1 MKAST
6 FQTLIMGLLCLAVA
20 SLSGGLYNQYQRV
33 AELQST
39 NTQYQQTL
47 DTLQRDANAL
57 KDAQEK
63 LQYAL
68 KDLKQMVDTS
78 EQQANTL
85 DPKLDQ
91 WAQEI
96 QELHDGLADRATET
110 DMTALRARLEQVE
123 QQLLDLRTKPF
134 LPPPTPS
141 ATKPKKTARPKPVPL
156 SPPSP
161 PFSVL
166 SVESRGGERFLAVA
180 PHDSRSLIDVRLLH
194 SGEQIGAW
202 HLKVLAPNS
211 AIFAVAAQPD
221 QTVQLP

>member
-6 FQTLIMGLLCLAVA
+6 FQTLIIGLLCLAVA
-20 SLSGGLYNQYQRV
+20 GLSGGLYNQYQRM

-39 NTQYQQTL
+39 DTQHLQTL

-68 KDLKQMVDTS
+68 KDLKQMVDTG

-85 DPKLDQ
+85 DPMLDQ

-96 QELHDGLADRATET
+96 QELRDGLAARATEA
-110 DMTALRARLEQVE
+110 DLTALRARLEQVE
-123 QQLLDLRTKPF
+123 RQLLDLKTQPS
-134 LPPPTPS
+134 PPPPNSS
-141 ATKPKKTARPKPVPL
+141 ATKPKQKARPKPVPL
-156 SPPSP
+156 SPP
-161 PFSVL
+161 FSVL
-166 SVESRGGERFLAVA
+166 GVESRGSERFLAVA
-180 PHDSRSLIDVRLLH
+180 PPDSRSLMDVRLLH
-194 SGEQIGAW
+194 SGEQFGAW
-202 HLKVLAPNS
+202 HLKVLEPNS

>member
-6 FQTLIMGLLCLAVA
+6 FQTLIIGLLCLAVA
-20 SLSGGLYNQYQRV
+20 GLSGGLYNQYQRM

-39 NTQYQQTL
+39 NTQYRQTL
-47 DTLQRDANAL
+47 DTLQRDSSAL

-68 KDLKQMVDTS
+68 KDLKQTVDTG

-85 DPKLDQ
+85 DPMLDQ

-96 QELHDGLADRATET
+96 QELRDGLVARATAA
-110 DMTALRARLEQVE
+110 DLTALRAHLEQVE
-123 QQLLDLRTKPF
+123 QQLQELKTQPST
-134 LPPPTPS
+134 PPSTS
-141 ATKPKKTARPKPVPL
+141 SVAKPKQTAHPKPISL
-156 SPPSP
+156 SP

-180 PHDSRSLIDVRLLH
+180 PHDSRSLMDVRLLH
-194 SGEQIGAW
+194 SGEQLGTW
-202 HLKVLAPNS
+202 QLKVLEPNS

>member
-6 FQTLIMGLLCLAVA
+6 FQTLIVGLLCLALA
-20 SLSGGLYNQYQRV
+20 GLSGGLYNQYQRI

-39 NTQYQQTL
+39 NTQYLHTL
-47 DTLQRDANAL
+47 DTLQRDANSL

-68 KDLKQMVDTS
+68 KDLKQMVDTG

-85 DPKLDQ
+85 DPMLDQ

-96 QELHDGLADRATET
+96 QELRDGLATRATEA

-123 QQLLDLRTKPF
+123 QRLLDLKTQPST
-134 LPPPTPS
+134 PAPTSS
-141 ATKPKKTARPKPVPL
+141 ATKPKKTARPKSAPL
-156 SPPSP
+156 SP

-180 PHDSRSLIDVRLLH
+180 PHASRSLMDVRLLH
-194 SGEQIGAW
+194 SGEQLGAW
-202 HLKVLAPNS
+202 HLKVLEPNS
-211 AIFAVAAQPD
+211 AIFAVTAQPD

>member
-6 FQTLIMGLLCLAVA
+6 FQTLIVGLVCLAVA
-20 SLSGGLYNQYQRV
+20 GLSGGLYNQYQRM

-39 NTQYQQTL
+39 DTQYRQTL
-47 DTLQRDANAL
+47 DTLQHDSSAL

-63 LQYAL
+63 LQSAL
-68 KDLKQMVDTS
+68 KDLKQMVDTG

-85 DPKLDQ
+85 DPMLDQ

-96 QELHDGLADRATET
+96 QELRDGLAARATVA
-110 DMTALRARLEQVE
+110 DLTALRARLEQVE
-123 QQLLDLRTKPF
+123 QQLLEHKTQPS
-134 LPPPTPS
+134 PPPPPS
-141 ATKPKKTARPKPVPL
+141 AIKPKKTTRPKPTPL
-156 SPPSP
+156 SP

-180 PHDSRSLIDVRLLH
+180 PHDSSSLTDVRLLH
-194 SGEQIGAW
+194 SGEQHGAW
-202 HLKVLAPNS
+202 RLKILEPNS

-221 QTVQLP
+221 QTVHLP

>member
-6 FQTLIMGLLCLAVA
+6 FQTLIIGLLCLAVA
-20 SLSGGLYNQYQRV
+20 GLSGGLYNQYQRM

-39 NTQYQQTL
+39 NTQYRQTL
-47 DTLQRDANAL
+47 DTLQRDSSAL

-68 KDLKQMVDTS
+68 KDLKQTVDTG

-85 DPKLDQ
+85 DPMLDQ

-96 QELHDGLADRATET
+96 QELRDGLVVRATAA
-110 DMTALRARLEQVE
+110 DLTALRAHLEQVE
-123 QQLLDLRTKPF
+123 QQLQELKTQPST
-134 LPPPTPS
+134 PPSTS
-141 ATKPKKTARPKPVPL
+141 SVAKPKQTAHPKPISL
-156 SPPSP
+156 SP

-180 PHDSRSLIDVRLLH
+180 PHDSRSLMDVRLLH
-194 SGEQIGAW
+194 SGEQLGTW
-202 HLKVLAPNS
+202 HLKVLEPNS

-221 QTVQLP
+221 QTVHLP

>member
-6 FQTLIMGLLCLAVA
+6 LQTLIIGLLCLAVA
-20 SLSGGLYNQYQRV
+20 GLSGGLYNQYQRM

-39 NTQYQQTL
+39 NTQYRQTL
-47 DTLQRDANAL
+47 DTLQRDSSAL

-68 KDLKQMVDTS
+68 KDLKQMVDTG

-85 DPKLDQ
+85 DPMLDQ

-96 QELHDGLADRATET
+96 QELRDGLTARATAA

-123 QQLLDLRTKPF
+123 QQLLELKTQPST
-134 LPPPTPS
+134 PPSTS
-141 ATKPKKTARPKPVPL
+141 STAKPKQTAHPKPISL
-156 SPPSP
+156 SP

-166 SVESRGGERFLAVA
+166 SFESRGGERFLAVA
-180 PHDSRSLIDVRLLH
+180 PHDSRSLTDVRLLH
-194 SGEQIGAW
+194 SGEQLGAW
-202 HLKVLAPNS
+202 HLKVLEPNS

-221 QTVQLP
+221 QTVHLP

>member
-6 FQTLIMGLLCLAVA
+6 FQTLIIGLLCLAVA
-20 SLSGGLYNQYQRV
+20 GLSGSFYNQYQRV

-39 NTQYQQTL
+39 DTQYRQTL
-47 DTLQRDANAL
+47 DTLQHDSSAL

-63 LQYAL
+63 LQYTL
-68 KDLKQMVDTS
+68 KDLKQMVDTG

-85 DPKLDQ
+85 DPMLDQ

-96 QELHDGLADRATET
+96 QELRDGLAARATQT
-110 DMTALRARLEQVE
+110 DLTALRARLEQVE

-134 LPPPTPS
+134 PPPPTPS
-141 ATKPKKTARPKPVPL
+141 ATKPKKTARPKPTPL
-156 SPPSP
+156 SL

-180 PHDSRSLIDVRLLH
+180 PHDSRSLTDVRLLN
-194 SGEQIGAW
+194 SGEQLGAW
-202 HLKVLAPNS
+202 RLKMLEPNS

>member
-6 FQTLIMGLLCLAVA
+6 YQTLIIGLLCLADA
-20 SLSGGLYNQYQRV
+20 GLSGGLYNQYQRV

-39 NTQYQQTL
+39 NTQRLQTL
-47 DTLQRDANAL
+47 DSLQRDSSAL

-68 KDLKQMVDTS
+68 KDLKQLVDTG

-85 DPKLDQ
+85 DPMLDQ

-96 QELHDGLADRATET
+96 QELRDGLADRATVADLTE
-110 DMTALRARLEQVE
+110 LRGRLEQVE
-123 QQLLDLRTKPF
+123 QQF
-134 LPPPTPS
+134 LEHKTQPSPPPPTPS
-141 ATKPKKTARPKPVPL
+141 ATKPKKTARPMPVL
-156 SPPSP
+156 LSP

-180 PHDSRSLIDVRLLH
+180 PHDSRSLKDVRLLH
-194 SGEQIGAW
+194 RGEQLGAW
-202 HLKVLAPNS
+202 QLKVLEPNA

-221 QTVQLP
+221 QTVHLP

>member
-6 FQTLIMGLLCLAVA
+6 FQTLIVGSLCLAV
-20 SLSGGLYNQYQRV
+20 SGLSGGLYNQYQRV
-33 AELQST
+33 TELENANAQRA
-39 NTQYQQTL
+39 QAL
-47 DTLQRDANAL
+47 DTLQRDSSTL
-57 KDAQEK
+57 LDAQEK

-68 KDLKQMVDTS
+68 KDLKQMVDTG

-85 DPKLDQ
+85 DPMLDQ

-96 QELHDGLADRATET
+96 QELRDGLAARATQA
-110 DMTALRARLEQVE
+110 DLTALRARLEQVE

-134 LPPPTPS
+134 PPPPTPS
-141 ATKPKKTARPKPVPL
+141 STKPKKTARPKPAPL
-156 SPPSP
+156 SP

-180 PHDSRSLIDVRLLH
+180 PHDSRSLTDVRLLH
-194 SGEQIGAW
+194 SGEQQGAW
-202 HLKVLAPNS
+202 RLKILEPNS

-221 QTVQLP
+221 QTVHLP

>member
-6 FQTLIMGLLCLAVA
+6 FQTLIVGLLCLAVA
-20 SLSGGLYNQYQRV
+20 GLSGGLYNQYQRM

-39 NTQYQQTL
+39 NTQYRQTL
-47 DTLQRDANAL
+47 DTLQRDSSAL

-68 KDLKQMVDTS
+68 KDLKQMVDTG

-85 DPKLDQ
+85 DPMLDQ

-96 QELHDGLADRATET
+96 QELRDGLAARATEA
-110 DMTALRARLEQVE
+110 DVTALRARLEQVE
-123 QQLLDLRTKPF
+123 QQLLDLKTKPST
-134 LPPPTPS
+134 PPPTSS
-141 ATKPKKTARPKPVPL
+141 AAKPKQTARPKPVL
-156 SPPSP
+156 LSP

-166 SVESRGGERFLAVA
+166 SIESRGGERFLAVA
-180 PHDSRSLIDVRLLH
+180 PHDSRSLMDVRLLH
-194 SGEQIGAW
+194 SGEQLGAW
-202 HLKVLAPNS
+202 QLKVLEPNS

-221 QTVQLP
+221 QTMQLP

>member
-20 SLSGGLYNQYQRV
+20 GLSGGLYNQYQRE

-39 NTQYQQTL
+39 DTQYRQTL
-47 DTLQRDANAL
+47 DTLQRDSSAL

-68 KDLKQMVDTS
+68 KDLKQMVDS
-78 EQQANTL
+78 GEQQANTL
-85 DPKLDQ
+85 DPMLDQ

-96 QELHDGLADRATET
+96 QELRDGLAARATVA
-110 DMTALRARLEQVE
+110 DLTALRARLEQVE
-123 QQLLDLRTKPF
+123 QQLLDLRTKPS
-134 LPPPTPS
+134 PPQPTSS
-141 ATKPKKTARPKPVPL
+141 ATKPKQTARPKPAPL
-156 SPPSP
+156 SP

-180 PHDSRSLIDVRLLH
+180 PHGSRSLTDVRLLH
-194 SGEQIGAW
+194 SGEHLGAW
-202 HLKVLAPNS
+202 HLKGLEPNS
-211 AIFAVAAQPD
+211 AIFAVAAQQD
-221 QTVQLP
+221 QTVHLP